1 MSLGKMILIV
11 FLTLLIAAILY
22 GSIYYRKHKEDIIQ
36 HPLYH
41 TWIKH
46 EKLAINIYND
56 GYWLDGHNCK
66 VRIEQHWTKQTKKQ
80 LTSTG
85 YYKFVDFLHD
95 WKYFGTK
102 CYVQFWNL
110 DPFDI
115 AEWNRN
121 HPKEEDKLNEMASYN
136 LYDYY
141 KSKVVER
148 FMKGFSRLSLFNGMD
163 SKTIGIIIVVAAGIL
178 LGLYFLLSGRI

>member
-1 MSLGKMILIV
+1 MILR
-11 FLTLLIAAILY
+11 LLLIVLLIFGIFALIF
-22 GSIYYRKHKEDIIQ
+22 GSIYYRNHKEEITQ

-46 EKLAINIYND
+46 EKLTINIYNK
-56 GYWLDGHNCK
+56 GYWKEGHNCQ
-66 VRIEQHWTKQTKKQ
+66 VATEYNWTKQSKKS
-80 LTSTG
+80 LTEQG

-102 CYVQFWNL
+102 CYVQFWQL
-110 DPFDI
+110 EIFDV

-163 SKTIGIIIVVAAGIL
+163 SKTIGIIIIVAAGIL
-178 LGLYFLLSGRI
+178 LGLYFLLSGRL